1 MDSMK
6 CDSGCV
12 HNVGI
17 SLKLNLK
24 DVPGNWNIGLEIYG
38 SDQTSVLLTVIEMY
52 NSASASRL
60 KQELANVG
68 YSVSTEA
75 VMVTFSILWYSC

>member
-24 DVPGNWNIGLEIYG
+24 DVPGNWNIGLKIYG
-38 SDQTSVLLTVIEMY
+38 SDQTSKV
-52 NSASASRL
+52 
-60 KQELANVG
+60 
-68 YSVSTEA
+68 
-75 VMVTFSILWYSC
+75 